1 MKGSGG
7 YFTLVILAG
16 KISSMK
22 EIWGTQAEQQN
33 PEKLGENLDLFSKM
47 TEIQGSTATL
57 WQCQL
62 SFMIHY

>member
-7 YFTLVILAG
+7 YFTSVILAG

-33 PEKLGENLDLFSKM
+33 PEKLGENLDLFSKI
-47 TEIQGSTATL
+47 TEIQGSTTTL

-62 SFMIHY
+62 SFVIRY